1 VLSTVIAAPAV
12 TWLVFRAAA
21 LLPARLQIRAL
32 LGTAEVITDLGAPV
46 DPARDRIRGPAQA
59 PVDIVEHGDFECPYC
74 GQAEPVL
81 RELLADHGD
90 IGYVW
95 RHLPLNDVHPHAQ
108 LAAEAAEA
116 AADQGMFCGY
126 PRAPFPDLAGAEFP
140 ASMVVKVA
148 PSQ

>member
-46 DPARDRIRGPAQA
+46 DPARGIRGPAQA
-59 PVDIVEHGDFECPYC
+59 PVDIVEHGDFECPYW